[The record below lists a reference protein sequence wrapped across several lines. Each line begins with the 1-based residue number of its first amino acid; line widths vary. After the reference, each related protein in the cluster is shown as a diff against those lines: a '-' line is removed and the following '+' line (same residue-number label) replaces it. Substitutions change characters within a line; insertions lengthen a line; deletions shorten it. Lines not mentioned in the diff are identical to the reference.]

1 MTRARPLMLAALL
14 AAGLARPAA
23 AQQPAGPRGTCQLE
37 FSARDPASPPHVTQ
51 IKQPSGQ
58 FNTFLG
64 GGVIARCPAQ
74 SMTLISDSAE
84 YYGDTRVLHLIGHVH
99 YTEPRLKLDSDLADY
114 FMVDERLVAQGH
126 VHTVL
131 PSGTTLDG
139 PRVDYL
145 RAVPGVRTEAVMTA
159 PGRPIITAVSRDSTG
174 KPAPPVHV
182 VANTVVMRGDSLMYA
197 SGRVQITRPDVVA
210 TSDSAMMN
218 NATQFARLVRGPRIQ
233 ARGDRPFTL
242 TGTVIELYGSE
253 RALRRVLAQGKAR
266 GVSRDAT
273 LTADTLDFALAAG
286 RMQRVYA
293 WGPSRAR
300 AENPTYD
307 IVADSLDVRM
317 PDQRMRQIHALREAY
332 AQSVPDTTKIHTA
345 EHDWLRGDT
354 IYAYFDSSAVPARD
368 SARQPALDELV
379 AVGHARSFYQMAPKD
394 TAAIGPAI
402 NYVRGDTITV
412 AFADRAA
419 RRVTISG
426 DASGVYLDPTPPAV
440 DSLRRLRGDSTP
452 AARRRGAPRPATG
465 RPLTERAP

>member
-1 MTRARPLMLAALL
+1 MRRHTLAMAALL
-14 AAGLARPAA
+14 ATGLAGATA
-23 AQQPAGPRGTCQLE
+23 AQQPAAPTGRCQLE
-37 FSARDPASPPHVTQ
+37 FSARQASSPPHVTQ

-58 FNTFLG
+58 FNTFMG

-74 SMTLISDSAE
+74 ATTLVADSAE
-84 YYGDTRVLHLIGHVH
+84 YYGDSRVLHLIGHVH
-99 YTEPRLKLDSDLADY
+99 YTEPRLTLDSDLADY

-159 PGRPIITAVSRDSTG
+159 PGRPLITVVQRDSTG
-174 KPAPPVHV
+174 KPAPPVHL
-182 VANTVVMRGDSLMYA
+182 VANTVVMQGDSLMYA
-197 SGRVQITRPDVVA
+197 SGKVQITRPDVVA
-210 TSDSAMMN
+210 TADSAAMN
-218 NATQFARLVRGPRIQ
+218 NATEFARLLRGPRIQ

-242 TGTVIELYGSE
+242 TGTVIDLYGSQ
-253 RALRRVLAQGKAR
+253 RALHRVLALGDGR

-273 LTADTLDFALAAG
+273 LTADTLDFALADG

-293 WGPSRAR
+293 WGPSHAH

-317 PDQRMRQIHALREAY
+317 PDQRMRQIRALRNAY

-354 IYAYFDSSAVPARD
+354 IYAYFDSSAARD
-368 SARQPALDELV
+368 SARQPTLDELM
-379 AVGHARSFYQMAPKD
+379 AIGHARSFYQMAPKD

-426 DASGVYLDPTPPAV
+426 DASGVYLDPTPPVV
-440 DSLRRLRGDSTP
+440 DSLRRLRHDSTP
-452 AARRRGAPRPATG
+452 AAGARGAPRPAAG
-465 RPLTERAP
+465 RPGTERGP